1 MAAGGGGGLHGSGS
15 LKGAILGMGN
25 PLLDISAT
33 VPVSFLDKCV
43 SRARARARCRVC
55 ERWAAGRVQGR
66 GGARRYDLKL
76 NNAVLADEKHS
87 GLTADLVSSFP
98 VQYIA
103 GGATMNSIRT
113 AQWMT
118 GETGATTYVG
128 CVGEDENGERMEQ
141 AAMGDGVRVL
151 FRKESS
157 VPTGTCAVL
166 VHEKE
171 RSLVASLGAA
181 NHYKLD
187 HFETAAVQDAV
198 AAARVIYSAGF
209 FLTVS
214 PDSMVRCGQAVAASR
229 DKFYATN
236 LSAPFLCSVFKDAMM
251 RVLPYADFVFGNESE
266 AKAFGEVHGVAG
278 GSVQDVALYI
288 AALPKARGLFSR
300 TVVITQG
307 SAPTIVVDNGV
318 LHEFPVPPLRD
329 EEIVDFNGAGDAF
342 VGGFLA
348 ATIRGCTLPKRI
360 EAGNFA
366 AQTIIKVSGCV
377 LPRSCDYKW

>member
-1 MAAGGGGGLHGSGS
+1 
-15 LKGAILGMGN
+15 
-25 PLLDISAT
+25 
-33 VPVSFLDKCV
+33 
-43 SRARARARCRVC
+43 
-55 ERWAAGRVQGR
+55 
-66 GGARRYDLKL
+66 
-76 NNAVLADEKHS
+76 
-87 GLTADLVSSFP
+87 
-98 VQYIA
+98 
-103 GGATMNSIRT
+103 
-113 AQWMT
+113 
-118 GETGATTYVG
+118 
-128 CVGEDENGERMEQ
+128 
-141 AAMGDGVRVL
+141 
-151 FRKESS
+151 
-157 VPTGTCAVL
+157 
-166 VHEKE
+166 
-171 RSLVASLGAA
+171 
-181 NHYKLD
+181 
-187 HFETAAVQDAV
+187 
-198 AAARVIYSAGF
+198 
-209 FLTVS
+209 
-214 PDSMVRCGQAVAASR
+214 VAASR

-236 LSAPFLCSVFKDAMM
+236 LSAPFLCAVFKDAMM

-342 VGGFLA
+342 VGGFHA